1 MDTTNAIH
9 DITQGMQELN
19 FPEEIIQDILI
30 RLPVK
35 SLIKCISVCKTWRS
49 MIINQSFIRAHL
61 NDCDSHLLL
70 LHKISAM
77 EKLTFFGQRVVSKII
92 EEVHSVY
99 YDNQAFDQYNSKI
112 EFPVS
117 VQRKKHNF
125 CIRVVGTCDGLVCLA
140 DDMFDYHYN
149 FFIWNPAIR
158 KLVTLPKPSVRLK
171 THREYDASIGFGFD
185 ARTNDYKVV
194 RVVSLLEQP
203 GTPTLA
209 EVYSLATGT
218 WSSLGRVSPTCLV
231 TARATSNVFLNG
243 VLHWPVDCRTNS
255 GDLCSF
261 ILAFDL
267 GKEVFSK
274 IFMPKVIQRNFGL
287 GLRLSISGDRKSIA
301 LFAVNTRRRC
311 DEDCFLDIWVMKEY
325 GRKESWTRLIT
336 LGPPGPERFLPTGP
350 ICFRKSGEVLLLV
363 TSGTDKSR
371 MELVSLDLVSKQL
384 KKLGISGYQ
393 SSDGDFYT
401 ESLLLL
407 DKTDA
412 ESY

>member
-1 MDTTNAIH
+1 MDTTNAIQ
-9 DITQGMQELN
+9 DITQGKQELN

-35 SLIKCISVCKTWRS
+35 SLIKCISVSKTWRS

-255 GDLCSF
+255 GDLCS
-261 ILAFDL
+261 LYWHLTWA
-267 GKEVFSK
+267 
-274 IFMPKVIQRNFGL
+274 
-287 GLRLSISGDRKSIA
+287 
-301 LFAVNTRRRC
+301 RRC
-311 DEDCFLDIWVMKEY
+311 SEEW
-325 GRKESWTRLIT
+325 
-336 LGPPGPERFLPTGP
+336 
-350 ICFRKSGEVLLLV
+350 EVLLLV
-363 TSGTDKSR
+363 TSGTDKAR
-371 MELVSLDLVSKQL
+371 KELVSLDLVSKQL

-393 SSDGDFYT
+393 SSDGDFYK